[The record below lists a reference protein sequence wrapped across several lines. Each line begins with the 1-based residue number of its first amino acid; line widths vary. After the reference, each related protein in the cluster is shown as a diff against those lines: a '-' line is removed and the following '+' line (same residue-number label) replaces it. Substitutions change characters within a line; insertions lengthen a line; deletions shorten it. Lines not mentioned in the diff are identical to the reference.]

1 MRRTLM
7 VLAVS
12 AICLAS
18 PARASFAG
26 TLDPVVVDGGGI
38 TPIGASP
45 PDSQQAI
52 DKVAATELW
61 AKAAASGDVAGAQRA
76 EAAYEAKYGGPG
88 AGSSKLS
95 STTASGVATSTDLAA
110 AFPTSRSLGV
120 VQVGQLKN
128 YYCGPASGY
137 EIIRYLH
144 GAGFS
149 SRFDGTAPGQGG
161 LANANHMETDKYGKT
176 DWARADWTR
185 GVNRWRGSNWY
196 VQVHAPSG
204 SLLKSVAAQSIGGNG
219 MPFSG
224 DTVEFA
230 GGPHYNGH
238 RKDRTIG
245 HWIAAYAY
253 TGSGT
258 TISWADSST
267 TSFPDAARYFSYS
280 ASSFASFLQSNG
292 IAY

>member
-1 MRRTLM
+1 M
-7 VLAVS
+7 VCGLAGV
-12 AICLAS
+12 CLAA
-18 PARASFAG
+18 PAQAGFAA
-26 TLDPVVVDGGGI
+26 TPDPVVDDGGGI
-38 TPIGASP
+38 TPAGVSP
-45 PDSQQAI
+45 PDTQQAK
-52 DKVAATELW
+52 DKVAATVLW
-61 AKAAASGDVAGAQRA
+61 AKAAAGGDVAGARRA
-76 EAAYEAKYGGPG
+76 EAAYESKYGGPG
-88 AGSSKLS
+88 GGSSKAS
-95 STTASGVATSTDLAA
+95 STVVSRVMTSTDLAA

-120 VQVGQLKN
+120 VQVGQLKT

-149 SRFDGTAPGQGG
+149 SRFDGTAAGQGG
-161 LANANHMETDKYGKT
+161 LANANHMETDKYAKT
-176 DWARADWTR
+176 DWARADWTL
-185 GVNRWRGSNWY
+185 GVNRWRGVNWY
-196 VQVHAPSG
+196 VQVHAPSS

-245 HWIAAYAY
+245 HWIAGYAY
-253 TGSGT
+253 TGSGS

-280 ASSFASFLQSNG
+280 ASSFATFLQSNG

>member
-1 MRRTLM
+1 M
-7 VLAVS
+7 
-12 AICLAS
+12 
-18 PARASFAG
+18 
-26 TLDPVVVDGGGI
+26 
-38 TPIGASP
+38 
-45 PDSQQAI
+45 
-52 DKVAATELW
+52 
-61 AKAAASGDVAGAQRA
+61 
-76 EAAYEAKYGGPG
+76 
-88 AGSSKLS
+88 
-95 STTASGVATSTDLAA
+95 ASGVATSTDLAA

-120 VQVGQLKN
+120 VQVGQNKD

-144 GAGFS
+144 GAGFT
-149 SRFDGTAPGQGG
+149 SRFDGTSPGQAG

-185 GVNRWRGSNWY
+185 GVNRWRGVNWY

-224 DTVEFA
+224 NTVEFVD
-230 GGPHYNGH
+230 GPHYNKH
-238 RKDRTIG
+238 PNRLIG

-253 TGSGT
+253 SNSGG
-258 TISWADSST
+258 TIGWADSST
-267 TSFPDAARYFSYS
+267 TIFTTAARYFSYS
-280 ASSFASFLQSNG
+280 SSSFATFLQSNG

>member
-1 MRRTLM
+1 MRRLLT
-7 VLAVS
+7 VLGLAAVCV
-12 AICLAS
+12 AATAQ
-18 PARASFAG
+18 PGFAG
-26 TLDPVVVDGGGI
+26 APDPIVVDGGGI
-38 TPIGASP
+38 TPAGAAP
-45 PDSQQAI
+45 PDTPQAI
-52 DKVAATELW
+52 DKVAATQSW
-61 AKAAASGDVAGAQRA
+61 AKAAAAGDVAGAQLA

-95 STTASGVATSTDLAA
+95 SNMASGVATSTDLAA

-120 VQVGQLKN
+120 VQVGQNKD

-144 GAGFS
+144 GAGFT
-149 SRFDGTAPGQGG
+149 SRFDGTSPGQAG

-185 GVNRWRGSNWY
+185 GVNRWRGVNWY

-224 DTVEFA
+224 NTVEFVD
-230 GGPHYNGH
+230 GPHYNKH
-238 RKDRTIG
+238 PNRLIG

-253 TGSGT
+253 SNSGG
-258 TISWADSST
+258 TIGWADSST
-267 TSFPDAARYFSYS
+267 TIFTTAARYFSYS
-280 ASSFASFLQSNG
+280 SSSFATFLQSNG